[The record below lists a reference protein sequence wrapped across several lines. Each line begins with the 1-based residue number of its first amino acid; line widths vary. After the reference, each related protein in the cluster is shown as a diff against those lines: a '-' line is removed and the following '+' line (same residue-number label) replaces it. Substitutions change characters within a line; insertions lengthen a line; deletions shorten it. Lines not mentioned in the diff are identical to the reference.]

1 MIELSNILYKYLINN
16 DYFYMKQYYSNF
28 HKTERY
34 IAIKDIEEYIYCV
47 LVTDEKYEEV
57 DVYEAFEY
65 IKTLGKSFV
74 FNLVVLSNDEYVNIK
89 HEYVNKIIIDKK
101 TYNTILCDDSCKPL
115 EVVINQYVRK
125 NEFEVN
131 NYLKNKGITLII
143 MCINI
148 ILFVLT
154 AFLSNSLFSM
164 DVDVLISF
172 GAKYNKLIYEGE
184 IWRLLTCAFLHG
196 GLIHISC
203 NMYMLYILGPQVEKI
218 YGIKHYINIYL
229 VSCLASSLLSF
240 LLSPY
245 ISIGASGGIFG
256 LLGAMLVFAIKE
268 RHKIEKSS
276 IINLIGIIVL
286 NLIIGFSIAN
296 VDNKAHIGGFLGG
309 IISSY
314 LILSFKKRIN
324 RYV

>member
-1 MIELSNILYKYLINN
+1 MIEFSNILYKYLINN
-16 DYFYMKQYYSNF
+16 EYFYMKQYYSNF
-28 HKTERY
+28 HKNECY
-34 IAIKDIEEYIYCV
+34 IAIKDIQEYIYCV

-74 FNLVVLSNDEYVNIK
+74 FNLVVLSNGEYVNRNQ
-89 HEYVNKIIIDKK
+89 EYVNKIIIDKK
-101 TYNTILCDDSCKPL
+101 TYNTISYDGSCKPL
-115 EVVINQYVRK
+115 EAIINQYAKRD
-125 NEFEVN
+125 EVKVNKYLN
-131 NYLKNKGITLII
+131 NKRITLII
-143 MCINI
+143 MGINI
-148 ILFVLT
+148 ILFLVT
-154 AFLSNSLFSM
+154 AFLSKSIFSI
-164 DVDVLISF
+164 DVDVLIDF

-184 IWRLLTCAFLHG
+184 IWRLVTCAFLHG
-196 GLIHISC
+196 GLIHISG

-218 YGIKHYINIYL
+218 YGIKNYISIYL
-229 VSCLASSLLSF
+229 ISSITGSLLSF

-245 ISIGASGGIFG
+245 VSIGASGAIFG
-256 LLGAMLVFAIKE
+256 LLGAILVFAIKE

-309 IISSY
+309 IISGY
-314 LILSFKKRIN
+314 LILSFKKRLN